1 MQGYYPSQFYGYV
14 DNEGNIFVLDGMGD
28 KRIGVSVKKYNQLEK
43 MANDLMA
50 KAENYQQQ
58 LIEHGIIQKELTP
71 DEKITALSGQVEQL
85 TALVAQLVAD
95 KQPQTQHKPEKG
107 KKSIQPEVLPPMN
120 GGEQC

>member
-43 MANDLMA
+43 MANELMA
-50 KAENYQQQ
+50 KAEDYQQQ

-71 DEKITALSGQVEQL
+71 DEKISALSGQVEQL
-85 TALVAQLVAD
+85 TALVAQLVSE
-95 KQPQTQHKPEKG
+95 KQHQTSPKPEKG
-107 KKSIQPEVLPPMN
+107 KKSIQPEVLPPVN